1 MKTRKFT
8 VKKAILHLIL
18 TIGALVMVTPFL
30 WSVLTSFK
38 PAGEIFNH
46 SPLWVPWPLDFS
58 SYERILSKLPFIKY
72 AGNTL
77 KISILVTLGQLA
89 TCSLAGYAFA
99 KLKFPGREQIFL
111 AYIAT
116 LMIPG
121 AVKMI
126 PNFIVMRTLGWVD
139 THTALIV
146 PAIGSAYGT
155 FMMRQFFLT
164 FPSELEDAAK
174 LDGCSPPAFYWHILL
189 PNAQPILA
197 TLGVM
202 AFQGTWNDF
211 QWPLIILNS
220 ESKRTLQIGLSFLTS
235 EFHTDWTILM
245 AGSVLTILPII
256 VLFFFAQ
263 KYFVQSVKLTG
274 LKG

>member
-1 MKTRKFT
+1 MKRKLTF
-8 VKKAILHLIL
+8 KKALIHLFLIM
-18 TIGALVMVTPFL
+18 GAAIMVVPFV
-30 WSVLTSFK
+30 WSFLTSFK
-38 PAGEIFNH
+38 SASDVFSRPPFWIPF
-46 SPLWVPWPLDFS
+46 PPDFS
-58 SYERILSKLPFIKY
+58 AYVEIMEKLPFMKY
-72 AGNTL
+72 ALNTL
-77 KISILVTLGQLA
+77 KISVLVTLGQLF

-99 KLKFPGREQIFL
+99 KIRFPGREKLFI

-121 AVKMI
+121 AVVMI
-126 PNFIVMRTLGWVD
+126 PNFIVMRNLGWVD

-164 FPSELEDAAK
+164 FPNELEDAAK
-174 LDGCSPPAFYWHILL
+174 LDGCSPPKFYWYILL

-256 VLFFFAQ
+256 VLFFIAQ
-263 KYFVQSVKLTG
+263 KYFVQSIKLTG

>member
-1 MKTRKFT
+1 MKLKQNLR
-8 VKKAILHLIL
+8 KAIVHLFL
-18 TIGALVMVTPFL
+18 LAGAIIMVTPFV
-30 WSVLTSFK
+30 WSLLTSFK
-38 PAGEIFNH
+38 PPAEVFSRPPFWI
-46 SPLWVPWPLDFS
+46 PWPPDFS
-58 SYERILSKLPFIKY
+58 SYIEILDSLPFIKY
-72 AGNTL
+72 AFNTL
-77 KISILVTLGQLA
+77 KIALLVTLGQLG

-99 KLKFPGREQIFL
+99 KIHFPGRDKLFL

-121 AVKMI
+121 AVIMI
-126 PNFIVMRTLGWVD
+126 PNFIMMRNLGWVD
-139 THTALIV
+139 THTALII

-155 FMMRQFFLT
+155 FMMRQFFLS
-164 FPSELEDAAK
+164 FPTELEDAAK
-174 LDGCSPPAFYWHILL
+174 LDGCSPIKFYWHILL

-211 QWPLIILNS
+211 QWPLIILNT

-235 EFHTDWTILM
+235 EFYTDWTILM
-245 AGSVLTILPII
+245 AGSILTILPII
-256 VLFFFAQ
+256 VLFFIAQ

>member
-1 MKTRKFT
+1 MKRQMTLRKT
-8 VKKAILHLIL
+8 LTHLLLLTGAII
-18 TIGALVMVTPFL
+18 MVTPFV
-30 WSVLTSFK
+30 WSLLTSLK
-38 PAGEIFNH
+38 PAGEVFKRSAFWI
-46 SPLWVPWPLDFS
+46 PLPPDFS
-58 SYERILSKLPFIKY
+58 SYIEILDRLPFIKY
-72 AGNTL
+72 ALNTL
-77 KISILVTLGQLA
+77 KISVLVTLGQMA

-99 KLKFPGREQIFL
+99 KIRFPGREKLFL

-121 AVKMI
+121 AVVMI
-126 PNFIVMRTLGWVD
+126 PNFIVMRNLGWVD
-139 THTALIV
+139 THTALII

-155 FMMRQFFLT
+155 FMMRQFFLS
-164 FPSELEDAAK
+164 FPDELEDAAK
-174 LDGCSPPAFYWHILL
+174 LDGCSPPKFYWYILL

-235 EFHTDWTILM
+235 EYHTDWTILM

-256 VLFFFAQ
+256 VLFFIAQ
-263 KYFVQSVKLTG
+263 KYFVQSVTLTG

>member
-1 MKTRKFT
+1 MKNKLTF
-8 VKKAILHLIL
+8 KKSIIHLLLI
-18 TIGALVMVTPFL
+18 IGAIVMVLPFG
-30 WSVLTSFK
+30 WSVLTSLK
-38 PAGEIFNH
+38 PASAVFSKPPFWI
-46 SPLWVPWPLDFS
+46 PWPPDFS
-58 SYERILSKLPFIKY
+58 AYIEILDRLSFLKY
-72 AGNTL
+72 SFNTL
-77 KISILVTLGQLA
+77 KISVLVTLGQLA

-99 KLKFPGREQIFL
+99 KIRFPGKNKLFI

-121 AVKMI
+121 SVVMI
-126 PNFIVMRTLGWVD
+126 PNFIIMRNLGWVD
-139 THTALIV
+139 THTALII

-155 FMMRQFFLT
+155 FMMRQFFLS
-164 FPSELEDAAK
+164 FPDELKDAAEI
-174 LDGCSPPAFYWHILL
+174 DGCSPPAFYWYILL

-235 EFHTDWTILM
+235 EYHTDWTILM

-256 VLFFFAQ
+256 ILFFFAQ

>member
-1 MKTRKFT
+1 MIMI
-8 VKKAILHLIL
+8 V
-18 TIGALVMVTPFL
+18 PFV
-30 WSVLTSFK
+30 WSLLTSFK
-38 PAGEIFNH
+38 PAGEVFTR
-46 SPLWVPWPLDFS
+46 SPFWIPWPPDFS
-58 SYERILSKLPFIKY
+58 SYERILEKLSFIKY

-77 KISILVTLGQLA
+77 KISVLVTLGQLA

-99 KLKFPGREQIFL
+99 KIRFPGREKLFL

-121 AVKMI
+121 SVVMI
-126 PNFIVMRTLGWVD
+126 PNFIVMRNLGWVD
-139 THTALIV
+139 THRALII

-155 FMMRQFFLT
+155 FMMRQFFLS
-164 FPSELEDAAK
+164 FPDELEDAAK
-174 LDGCSPPAFYWHILL
+174 LDGCSPPKFYWHILL

-245 AGSVLTILPII
+245 AGSILTILPII
-256 VLFFFAQ
+256 VLFFLAQ

>member
-1 MKTRKFT
+1 MNKKFT
-8 VKKAILHLIL
+8 FSKGIIHILLSA
-18 TIGALVMVTPFL
+18 GALIMITPFI
-30 WSVLTSFK
+30 WSVLTSVK
-38 PAGEIFNH
+38 PASALFSKPPFWI
-46 SPLWVPWPLDFS
+46 PWPPDFS
-58 SYERILSKLPFIKY
+58 AYVEILDRLSFVKY
-72 AGNTL
+72 SLNTL
-77 KISILVTLGQLA
+77 KIAVLVTLGQLA

-99 KLKFPGREQIFL
+99 KIRFPGRDKFFI

-121 AVKMI
+121 SVVMI
-126 PNFIVMRTLGWVD
+126 PNFIVMRNLGWID
-139 THTALIV
+139 THAALII

-155 FMMRQFFLT
+155 FMMRQFFLS
-164 FPSELEDAAK
+164 FPDELKDAAEI
-174 LDGCSPPAFYWHILL
+174 DGCSPPAFYWHILL

-202 AFQGTWNDF
+202 TFQGTWNDF

-235 EFHTDWTILM
+235 EYHTDWTILM
-245 AGSVLTILPII
+245 AGSVLTIMPII

>member
-1 MKTRKFT
+1 MKTRKWIQKTFIHT
-8 VKKAILHLIL
+8 FLLA
-18 TIGALVMVTPFL
+18 GAVLMVIPFV
-30 WSVLTSFK
+30 WSVMTSLK
-38 PAGEIFNH
+38 PAGAVFSH
-46 SPLWVPWPLDFS
+46 PPFWMPWPPDFS
-58 SYERILSKLPFIKY
+58 AYERILERLPFIKY
-72 AGNTL
+72 AFNTL
-77 KISILVTLGQLA
+77 KIALLVTLGQLA
-89 TCSLAGYAFA
+89 TCSMAGYAFA
-99 KLKFPGREQIFL
+99 KLRFPGRDKLFL
-111 AYIAT
+111 GYIAT

-121 AVKMI
+121 SVIMI
-126 PNFIVMRTLGWVD
+126 PNFIVMRQLGWVD
-139 THTALIV
+139 THTALII

-155 FMMRQFFLT
+155 FMMRQFFLS
-164 FPSELEDAAK
+164 FPDELEDAAK
-174 LDGCSPPAFYWHILL
+174 LDGCSPPAFYWYILM

-220 ESKRTLQIGLSFLTS
+220 ESRRTLQIGLSFLTS

-256 VLFFFAQ
+256 VLFFIAQ
-263 KYFVQSVKLTG
+263 KNFVQSVKLTG

>member
-1 MKTRKFT
+1 MNKKFSLS
-8 VKKAILHLIL
+8 KGLIHIFL
-18 TIGALVMVTPFL
+18 TAGALIMITPFI
-30 WSVLTSFK
+30 WSVLTSIK
-38 PAGEIFNH
+38 PAAALFSKPPFWI
-46 SPLWVPWPLDFS
+46 PWPPDFS
-58 SYERILSKLPFIKY
+58 AYIEILDRLSFVKY
-72 AGNTL
+72 SLNTL
-77 KISILVTLGQLA
+77 KIAVLVTLGQLA

-99 KLKFPGREQIFL
+99 KIRFPGRDKLFI

-121 AVKMI
+121 SVVMI
-126 PNFIVMRTLGWVD
+126 PNFIVMRNLGWID
-139 THTALIV
+139 THTALII

-155 FMMRQFFLT
+155 FMMRQFFLS
-164 FPSELEDAAK
+164 FPDELKDAAEI
-174 LDGCSPPAFYWHILL
+174 DGCSPPAFYWHILL

-202 AFQGTWNDF
+202 TFQGTWNDF

-235 EFHTDWTILM
+235 EYHTDWTILM
-245 AGSVLTILPII
+245 AGSVLTIMPII

>member
-1 MKTRKFT
+1 MKIKLIIRKVFT
-8 VKKAILHLIL
+8 HLIL
-18 TIGALVMVTPFL
+18 LTGAIIMITPFV
-30 WSVLTSFK
+30 WSLLTSFK
-38 PAGEIFNH
+38 PAGAVFTH
-46 SPLWVPWPLDFS
+46 SAFWIPWPPDSSAYVEILD
-58 SYERILSKLPFIKY
+58 RLPFIKY
-72 AGNTL
+72 ALNTL
-77 KISILVTLGQLA
+77 KISVLVTLGQLV

-99 KLKFPGREQIFL
+99 KIRFPGREKMFL

-121 AVKMI
+121 AVVMI
-126 PNFIVMRTLGWVD
+126 PNFIVMRNLGWVD
-139 THTALIV
+139 THTALII

-155 FMMRQFFLT
+155 FMMRQYFLS
-164 FPSELEDAAK
+164 FPDELEDAAK
-174 LDGCSPPAFYWHILL
+174 LDGCSPPKFYWYILL

-235 EFHTDWTILM
+235 EYHTDWTILM
-245 AGSVLTILPII
+245 AGSILTILPII

>member
-1 MKTRKFT
+1 MKRKKIFR
-8 VKKAILHLIL
+8 KILIHLLLL
-18 TIGALVMVTPFL
+18 TGAMIMIVPFV
-30 WSVLTSFK
+30 WSLLTSFK
-38 PAGEIFNH
+38 PAGEVFTR
-46 SPLWVPWPLDFS
+46 SPFWIPWPPDFS
-58 SYERILSKLPFIKY
+58 SYERILEKLSFIKY

-77 KISILVTLGQLA
+77 KISALVTLGQLA

-99 KLKFPGREQIFL
+99 KIRFPGREKLFL

-121 AVKMI
+121 SVVMI
-126 PNFIVMRTLGWVD
+126 PNFIVMRNLGWVD
-139 THTALIV
+139 THRALII

-155 FMMRQFFLT
+155 FMMRQFFLS
-164 FPSELEDAAK
+164 FPDELEDAAK
-174 LDGCSPPAFYWHILL
+174 LDGCSPPKFYWHILL

-245 AGSVLTILPII
+245 AGSILTILPII
-256 VLFFFAQ
+256 VLFFLAQ

>member
-1 MKTRKFT
+1 MKRKIT
-8 VKKAILHLIL
+8 IKKLLIHLLLL
-18 TIGALVMVTPFL
+18 TGAVIMVIPFV
-30 WSVLTSFK
+30 WSLLTSFK
-38 PAGEIFNH
+38 PAGEIFKR
-46 SPLWVPWPLDFS
+46 PPFWVPWPPDFS
-58 SYERILSKLPFIKY
+58 AYIEILDRLPFIKY
-72 AGNTL
+72 ALNTL
-77 KISILVTLGQLA
+77 KIAVLVTLGQMA

-99 KLKFPGREQIFL
+99 KIRFPGREKLFL

-116 LMIPG
+116 LMVPG
-121 AVKMI
+121 AVVMI
-126 PNFIVMRTLGWVD
+126 PNFIVMRNLGWVD
-139 THTALIV
+139 THTALII

-155 FMMRQFFLT
+155 FMMRQFFLS
-164 FPSELEDAAK
+164 FPDELEDAAK
-174 LDGCSPPAFYWHILL
+174 LDGCSPPKFYWHILL

-245 AGSVLTILPII
+245 AGSILTILPII
-256 VLFFFAQ
+256 VLFFLAQ

>member
-1 MKTRKFT
+1 MKLTSIIRKILIHFFLLIG
-8 VKKAILHLIL
+8 AILMI
-18 TIGALVMVTPFL
+18 TPFI
-30 WSVLTSFK
+30 WSVFTSFK
-38 PAGEIFNH
+38 PAGDIF
-46 SPLWVPWPLDFS
+46 SSQMYWFPWPPDFS
-58 SYERILSKLPFIKY
+58 SYIEILDRLPFIKY
-72 AGNTL
+72 ALNTL
-77 KISILVTLGQLA
+77 KIATLVTLGQMI

-99 KLKFPGREQIFL
+99 KIRFPGRDKFFL

-121 AVKMI
+121 AVVMV
-126 PNFIVMRTLGWVD
+126 PNFIVMRNLGWVD
-139 THTALIV
+139 SHTALII

-155 FMMRQFFLT
+155 FMMRQYFLS
-164 FPSELEDAAK
+164 FPDELEDAAK
-174 LDGCSPPAFYWHILL
+174 LDGCSPPKFYWHILL

-235 EFHTDWTILM
+235 EYHTDWTILM

>member
-1 MKTRKFT
+1 MKRK
-8 VKKAILHLIL
+8 LIL
-18 TIGALVMVTPFL
+18 RNILTHLLLLAGAIVMVTPFV
-30 WSVLTSFK
+30 WSLLTSFK
-38 PAGEIFNH
+38 PAGEVFKRSAFWI
-46 SPLWVPWPLDFS
+46 PWPLDFA
-58 SYERILSKLPFIKY
+58 SYIEILDCLPFIKY
-72 AGNTL
+72 TLNTF
-77 KISILVTLGQLA
+77 KIATLVTLGQMA

-99 KLKFPGREQIFL
+99 KIPFPGREKLFL

-121 AVKMI
+121 AVVMI
-126 PNFIVMRTLGWVD
+126 PNFIVMRNLGWVD
-139 THTALIV
+139 THTALII

-155 FMMRQFFLT
+155 FMMRQFFLS
-164 FPSELEDAAK
+164 FPDELEDAAK
-174 LDGCSPPAFYWHILL
+174 LDGCSPPKFYWYILL

-256 VLFFFAQ
+256 ILFFFAQ